1 MHNFS
6 FLLQTSQTHRIVYI
20 KLIVTWKPSCFS
32 LATNVAVTAFLAPYW
47 MLIHTWS
54 YQTSQWLLASGDRIK
69 TNGSTVQYTHFT
81 TWWSKHR
88 SAMSL
93 KEKGRKY
100 LKEVWRTRPLDLNI
114 SCPTNGKEAMINT
127 LRWEQLGALRSMI
140 KGYLMGI
147 SCIRRYVCL
156 GNILFQFDCTKHFYR
171 IFAYNI
177 YFVNNAIQCLN
188 KLENYQI

>member
-1 MHNFS
+1 MVFRARKFLTDPRAENEASDRLIADLVMITKWFYVLAIEVHNFS
-6 FLLQTSQTHRIVYI
+6 FLLQTSQTHRTVYI

-54 YQTSQWLLASGDRIK
+54 YQTSQWLLASGDQIK
-69 TNGSTVQYTHFT
+69 TNGSTVRYTHFT

-93 KEKGRKY
+93 EEKGRKY

-127 LRWEQLGALRSMI
+127 LRWEQLGALRAPWSKDI
-140 KGYLMGI
+140 
-147 SCIRRYVCL
+147 
-156 GNILFQFDCTKHFYR
+156 
-171 IFAYNI
+171 
-177 YFVNNAIQCLN
+177 
-188 KLENYQI
+188 